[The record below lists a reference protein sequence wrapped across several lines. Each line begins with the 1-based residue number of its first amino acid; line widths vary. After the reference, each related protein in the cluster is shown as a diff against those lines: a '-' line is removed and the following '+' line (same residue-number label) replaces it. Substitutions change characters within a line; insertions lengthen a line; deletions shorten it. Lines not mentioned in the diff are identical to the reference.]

1 LFPVK
6 EKFSLVYWKIFSII
20 QIHVTKPIWPHFN
33 SHQPKPPTCHILLS
47 QRKEDGWTADLGDLG
62 HLSPTPSP
70 DEKKKNKNKNN

>member
-1 LFPVK
+1 LPR
-6 EKFSLVYWKIFSII
+6 
-20 QIHVTKPIWPHFN
+20 FN

-70 DEKKKNKNKNN
+70 DEKRKKKKKQLKIN